1 MQLISQNPTDEDFI
15 QDPYKFY
22 KNFVS
27 TDGLYYWNEYNMPAV
42 FDPAGQE
49 LLFKDKRFG
58 REKLKNQS
66 NNHEKHLKAFYHV
79 ESNSMLEL
87 EPPKHTRLRGLVLRA
102 FTTRK
107 INTIQPE
114 IAALSY
120 KLLDDLKS
128 NNVDILKGFA
138 TQLPVIV
145 IARLLLTNVK
155 DSKKLSAKKREEIFS
170 MVEENN
176 IEYSFNESSN
186 TFIDQF
192 GIKNANEKVL
202 TDSISDIYTG
212 NEIVYVDHFK
222 INDFKSISV
231 VRGEDNCRAIALA
244 SIIAKV
250 LRDNLMV
257 KFSEKYPEYSFEK
270 NKGYGTKDH
279 REAISKYGLSNIH
292 RKSFSLK
299 PI

>member
-1 MQLISQNPTDEDFI
+1 MIED
-15 QDPYKFY
+15 K
-22 KNFVS
+22 VWS
-27 TDGLYYWNEYNMPAV
+27 E
-42 FDPAGQE
+42 DPAKYIIGADE
-49 LLFKDKRFG
+49 VG
-58 REKLKNQS
+58 RGS
-66 NNHEKHLKAFYHV
+66 FAGPICAAAV
-79 ESNSMLEL
+79 
-87 EPPKHTRLRGLVLRA
+87 
-102 FTTRK
+102 K
-107 INTIQPE
+107 INYSHL
-114 IAALSY
+114 A
-120 KLLDDLKS
+120 
-128 NNVDILKGFA
+128 
-138 TQLPVIV
+138 
-145 IARLLLTNVK
+145 LLTNVK

-202 TDSISDIYTG
+202 TDSISNIYTG

-250 LRDNLMV
+250 LRDNLMI

>member
-1 MQLISQNPTDEDFI
+1 MIEDKVWF
-15 QDPYKFY
+15 
-22 KNFVS
+22 
-27 TDGLYYWNEYNMPAV
+27 E
-42 FDPAGQE
+42 DPAKYIIGADE
-49 LLFKDKRFG
+49 VG
-58 REKLKNQS
+58 RGS
-66 NNHEKHLKAFYHV
+66 FAGPICAAAV
-79 ESNSMLEL
+79 
-87 EPPKHTRLRGLVLRA
+87 
-102 FTTRK
+102 K
-107 INTIQPE
+107 INYSHL
-114 IAALSY
+114 A
-120 KLLDDLKS
+120 
-128 NNVDILKGFA
+128 
-138 TQLPVIV
+138 
-145 IARLLLTNVK
+145 LLTNVK

-176 IEYSFNESSN
+176 IKYSFNESSN

-231 VRGEDNCRAIALA
+231 IRGEDNCRAIALA

-250 LRDNLMV
+250 LRDNLMI

>member
-1 MQLISQNPTDEDFI
+1 MIED
-15 QDPYKFY
+15 K
-22 KNFVS
+22 VWS
-27 TDGLYYWNEYNMPAV
+27 E
-42 FDPAGQE
+42 DPAKYIIGADE
-49 LLFKDKRFG
+49 VG
-58 REKLKNQS
+58 RGS
-66 NNHEKHLKAFYHV
+66 FAGPICAAAV
-79 ESNSMLEL
+79 
-87 EPPKHTRLRGLVLRA
+87 
-102 FTTRK
+102 K
-107 INTIQPE
+107 INYSHL
-114 IAALSY
+114 A
-120 KLLDDLKS
+120 
-128 NNVDILKGFA
+128 
-138 TQLPVIV
+138 
-145 IARLLLTNVK
+145 LLTNVK

-250 LRDNLMV
+250 LRDKLMI

>member
-1 MQLISQNPTDEDFI
+1 MIEDKVWSEDPNQYIIGADEVGRGSFAGPI
-15 QDPYKFY
+15 CAA
-22 KNFVS
+22 
-27 TDGLYYWNEYNMPAV
+27 AV
-42 FDPAGQE
+42 
-49 LLFKDKRFG
+49 
-58 REKLKNQS
+58 
-66 NNHEKHLKAFYHV
+66 
-79 ESNSMLEL
+79 
-87 EPPKHTRLRGLVLRA
+87 
-102 FTTRK
+102 K
-107 INTIQPE
+107 INYSH
-114 IAALSY
+114 L
-120 KLLDDLKS
+120 
-128 NNVDILKGFA
+128 V
-138 TQLPVIV
+138 
-145 IARLLLTNVK
+145 LLTNVK

-186 TFIDQF
+186 NFIDQF

-222 INDFKSISV
+222 INDFKSISL

-244 SIIAKV
+244 SIVAKV
-250 LRDNLMV
+250 LRDNLMI
-257 KFSEKYPEYSFEK
+257 KFSEKYPEYSLEK

-279 REAISKYGLSNIH
+279 RKAISKYGLSNIH

>member
-1 MQLISQNPTDEDFI
+1 MIEDKIWSEDPNKYIIGADEVGRGSFAGPI
-15 QDPYKFY
+15 CAA
-22 KNFVS
+22 
-27 TDGLYYWNEYNMPAV
+27 AV
-42 FDPAGQE
+42 
-49 LLFKDKRFG
+49 
-58 REKLKNQS
+58 
-66 NNHEKHLKAFYHV
+66 
-79 ESNSMLEL
+79 
-87 EPPKHTRLRGLVLRA
+87 
-102 FTTRK
+102 K
-107 INTIQPE
+107 INYSHL
-114 IAALSY
+114 A
-120 KLLDDLKS
+120 
-128 NNVDILKGFA
+128 
-138 TQLPVIV
+138 
-145 IARLLLTNVK
+145 LLTNVK

-186 TFIDQF
+186 IFIDQF

-202 TDSISDIYTG
+202 TESISDIYTG

-250 LRDNLMV
+250 LRDNLMI
-257 KFSEKYPEYSFEK
+257 KFSENYPEYSFEK
-270 NKGYGTKDH
+270 NKGYGTRDH
-279 REAISKYGLSNIH
+279 REAIAKYGLSNIH

>member
-1 MQLISQNPTDEDFI
+1 MIED
-15 QDPYKFY
+15 K
-22 KNFVS
+22 VWS
-27 TDGLYYWNEYNMPAV
+27 E
-42 FDPAGQE
+42 DPAKYIIGADE
-49 LLFKDKRFG
+49 VG
-58 REKLKNQS
+58 RGS
-66 NNHEKHLKAFYHV
+66 FAGPICAAAV
-79 ESNSMLEL
+79 
-87 EPPKHTRLRGLVLRA
+87 
-102 FTTRK
+102 K
-107 INTIQPE
+107 INYSHL
-114 IAALSY
+114 A
-120 KLLDDLKS
+120 
-128 NNVDILKGFA
+128 
-138 TQLPVIV
+138 
-145 IARLLLTNVK
+145 LLTNVK

-212 NEIVYVDHFK
+212 NEIVYVDHFI

-250 LRDNLMV
+250 LRDNLMI

>member
-1 MQLISQNPTDEDFI
+1 MIED
-15 QDPYKFY
+15 K
-22 KNFVS
+22 VWS
-27 TDGLYYWNEYNMPAV
+27 E
-42 FDPAGQE
+42 DPAKYIIGADE
-49 LLFKDKRFG
+49 VG
-58 REKLKNQS
+58 RGS
-66 NNHEKHLKAFYHV
+66 FAGPICAAAV
-79 ESNSMLEL
+79 
-87 EPPKHTRLRGLVLRA
+87 
-102 FTTRK
+102 K
-107 INTIQPE
+107 INYSHL
-114 IAALSY
+114 A
-120 KLLDDLKS
+120 
-128 NNVDILKGFA
+128 
-138 TQLPVIV
+138 
-145 IARLLLTNVK
+145 LLTNVK
-155 DSKKLSAKKREEIFS
+155 DSKKLSAKKREEIFL
-170 MVEENN
+170 MVKENN

-202 TDSISDIYTG
+202 ADSISDIYTG

-250 LRDNLMV
+250 LRDNLMI

>member
-1 MQLISQNPTDEDFI
+1 MIED
-15 QDPYKFY
+15 K
-22 KNFVS
+22 VWS
-27 TDGLYYWNEYNMPAV
+27 E
-42 FDPAGQE
+42 DPAKYIIGADE
-49 LLFKDKRFG
+49 VG
-58 REKLKNQS
+58 RGS
-66 NNHEKHLKAFYHV
+66 FAGPICAAAV
-79 ESNSMLEL
+79 
-87 EPPKHTRLRGLVLRA
+87 
-102 FTTRK
+102 K
-107 INTIQPE
+107 INYSHL
-114 IAALSY
+114 A
-120 KLLDDLKS
+120 
-128 NNVDILKGFA
+128 
-138 TQLPVIV
+138 
-145 IARLLLTNVK
+145 LLTNVK

-250 LRDNLMV
+250 LRDNLMI

-270 NKGYGTKDH
+270 NKGYGTRDH

>member
-1 MQLISQNPTDEDFI
+1 MIEDKI
-15 QDPYKFY
+15 W
-22 KNFVS
+22 S
-27 TDGLYYWNEYNMPAV
+27 E
-42 FDPAGQE
+42 DPAKFIIGADE
-49 LLFKDKRFG
+49 VG
-58 REKLKNQS
+58 RGS
-66 NNHEKHLKAFYHV
+66 FAGPICAAAV
-79 ESNSMLEL
+79 
-87 EPPKHTRLRGLVLRA
+87 
-102 FTTRK
+102 K
-107 INTIQPE
+107 INYSHL
-114 IAALSY
+114 A
-120 KLLDDLKS
+120 
-128 NNVDILKGFA
+128 
-138 TQLPVIV
+138 
-145 IARLLLTNVK
+145 LLTNVK

-250 LRDNLMV
+250 LRDNLMI
-257 KFSEKYPEYSFEK
+257 KHSEKYPEYSFEK

>member
-1 MQLISQNPTDEDFI
+1 MIEDKVWF
-15 QDPYKFY
+15 
-22 KNFVS
+22 
-27 TDGLYYWNEYNMPAV
+27 E
-42 FDPAGQE
+42 DPAKYIIGADE
-49 LLFKDKRFG
+49 VG
-58 REKLKNQS
+58 RGS
-66 NNHEKHLKAFYHV
+66 FAGPICAAAV
-79 ESNSMLEL
+79 
-87 EPPKHTRLRGLVLRA
+87 
-102 FTTRK
+102 K
-107 INTIQPE
+107 INYSHL
-114 IAALSY
+114 A
-120 KLLDDLKS
+120 
-128 NNVDILKGFA
+128 
-138 TQLPVIV
+138 
-145 IARLLLTNVK
+145 LLTNVK

-244 SIIAKV
+244 SIVAKV
-250 LRDNLMV
+250 LRDNLMI

-279 REAISKYGLSNIH
+279 REAISEYGLSNIH

>member
-1 MQLISQNPTDEDFI
+1 MIEDKVWSEDPNQYIIGADEVGRGSFAGPI
-15 QDPYKFY
+15 CAA
-22 KNFVS
+22 
-27 TDGLYYWNEYNMPAV
+27 AV
-42 FDPAGQE
+42 
-49 LLFKDKRFG
+49 
-58 REKLKNQS
+58 
-66 NNHEKHLKAFYHV
+66 
-79 ESNSMLEL
+79 
-87 EPPKHTRLRGLVLRA
+87 
-102 FTTRK
+102 K
-107 INTIQPE
+107 INYSH
-114 IAALSY
+114 L
-120 KLLDDLKS
+120 
-128 NNVDILKGFA
+128 V
-138 TQLPVIV
+138 
-145 IARLLLTNVK
+145 LLTNVK
-155 DSKKLSAKKREEIFS
+155 DSKKLSPKKREEIFS
-170 MVEENN
+170 IVEENN
-176 IEYSFNESSN
+176 IEFSFNELSN

-244 SIIAKV
+244 SIVAKV
-250 LRDNLMV
+250 LRDNLMI

>member
-1 MQLISQNPTDEDFI
+1 MIED
-15 QDPYKFY
+15 K
-22 KNFVS
+22 VWS
-27 TDGLYYWNEYNMPAV
+27 E
-42 FDPAGQE
+42 DPAKYIIGADE
-49 LLFKDKRFG
+49 VG
-58 REKLKNQS
+58 RGS
-66 NNHEKHLKAFYHV
+66 FAGPICAAAV
-79 ESNSMLEL
+79 
-87 EPPKHTRLRGLVLRA
+87 
-102 FTTRK
+102 K
-107 INTIQPE
+107 INYSHL
-114 IAALSY
+114 AL
-120 KLLDDLKS
+120 L
-128 NNVDILKGFA
+128 N
-138 TQLPVIV
+138 
-145 IARLLLTNVK
+145 NVK

-244 SIIAKV
+244 SIVAKV
-250 LRDNLMV
+250 LRDNLMI

-270 NKGYGTKDH
+270 NKGYGTKEH
-279 REAISKYGLSNIH
+279 RQAISKYGLSNIH

>member
-1 MQLISQNPTDEDFI
+1 MIED
-15 QDPYKFY
+15 K
-22 KNFVS
+22 VWS
-27 TDGLYYWNEYNMPAV
+27 E
-42 FDPAGQE
+42 DPAKYIIGADE
-49 LLFKDKRFG
+49 VG
-58 REKLKNQS
+58 RGS
-66 NNHEKHLKAFYHV
+66 FAGPICAAAV
-79 ESNSMLEL
+79 
-87 EPPKHTRLRGLVLRA
+87 
-102 FTTRK
+102 K
-107 INTIQPE
+107 INYSHL
-114 IAALSY
+114 A
-120 KLLDDLKS
+120 
-128 NNVDILKGFA
+128 
-138 TQLPVIV
+138 
-145 IARLLLTNVK
+145 LLTNVK

-186 TFIDQF
+186 RFIDQF

-250 LRDNLMV
+250 LRDNLMI

-279 REAISKYGLSNIH
+279 RKAISKYGLSNIH

>member
-1 MQLISQNPTDEDFI
+1 MIED
-15 QDPYKFY
+15 K
-22 KNFVS
+22 VWS
-27 TDGLYYWNEYNMPAV
+27 E
-42 FDPAGQE
+42 DPAKYIIGADE
-49 LLFKDKRFG
+49 VG
-58 REKLKNQS
+58 RGS
-66 NNHEKHLKAFYHV
+66 FAGPICAAAV
-79 ESNSMLEL
+79 
-87 EPPKHTRLRGLVLRA
+87 
-102 FTTRK
+102 K
-107 INTIQPE
+107 INYSHL
-114 IAALSY
+114 A
-120 KLLDDLKS
+120 
-128 NNVDILKGFA
+128 
-138 TQLPVIV
+138 
-145 IARLLLTNVK
+145 LLTNVK

-212 NEIVYVDHFK
+212 NEIVYVYHFK

-250 LRDNLMV
+250 LRDNLMI

>member
-1 MQLISQNPTDEDFI
+1 MIED
-15 QDPYKFY
+15 K
-22 KNFVS
+22 VWS
-27 TDGLYYWNEYNMPAV
+27 E
-42 FDPAGQE
+42 DPAKYIIGADE
-49 LLFKDKRFG
+49 VG
-58 REKLKNQS
+58 RGS
-66 NNHEKHLKAFYHV
+66 FAGPICAAAV
-79 ESNSMLEL
+79 
-87 EPPKHTRLRGLVLRA
+87 
-102 FTTRK
+102 K
-107 INTIQPE
+107 INYSHLE
-114 IAALSY
+114 
-120 KLLDDLKS
+120 
-128 NNVDILKGFA
+128 
-138 TQLPVIV
+138 
-145 IARLLLTNVK
+145 LLTNVK

-279 REAISKYGLSNIH
+279 RKAISKYGLSNIH

>member
-1 MQLISQNPTDEDFI
+1 MIED
-15 QDPYKFY
+15 K
-22 KNFVS
+22 VWS
-27 TDGLYYWNEYNMPAV
+27 E
-42 FDPAGQE
+42 DPAKYIIGADE
-49 LLFKDKRFG
+49 VG
-58 REKLKNQS
+58 RGS
-66 NNHEKHLKAFYHV
+66 FAGPICAAAV
-79 ESNSMLEL
+79 
-87 EPPKHTRLRGLVLRA
+87 
-102 FTTRK
+102 K
-107 INTIQPE
+107 INYSHL
-114 IAALSY
+114 A
-120 KLLDDLKS
+120 
-128 NNVDILKGFA
+128 
-138 TQLPVIV
+138 
-145 IARLLLTNVK
+145 LLTNVK

-176 IEYSFNESSN
+176 IEFSFNESSN

-250 LRDNLMV
+250 LRDNLMI

>member
-1 MQLISQNPTDEDFI
+1 MIEDKVWSEDPNQYIIGADEVGRGSFAGPI
-15 QDPYKFY
+15 CAA
-22 KNFVS
+22 
-27 TDGLYYWNEYNMPAV
+27 AV
-42 FDPAGQE
+42 
-49 LLFKDKRFG
+49 KI
-58 REKLKNQS
+58 NYS
-66 NNHEKHLKAFYHV
+66 HLK
-79 ESNSMLEL
+79 
-87 EPPKHTRLRGLVLRA
+87 
-102 FTTRK
+102 
-107 INTIQPE
+107 
-114 IAALSY
+114 
-120 KLLDDLKS
+120 LL
-128 NNVDILKGFA
+128 A
-138 TQLPVIV
+138 
-145 IARLLLTNVK
+145 NVK
-155 DSKKLSAKKREEIFS
+155 DSKKLSPKKREEIFS

-212 NEIVYVDHFK
+212 NEVVYVDHFK

-244 SIIAKV
+244 SIVAKV
-250 LRDNLMV
+250 LRDNLMIR
-257 KFSEKYPEYSFEK
+257 FSEKYPEYSFEK

-279 REAISKYGLSNIH
+279 REAISRYGLSNIH

>member
-1 MQLISQNPTDEDFI
+1 MIED
-15 QDPYKFY
+15 K
-22 KNFVS
+22 VWS
-27 TDGLYYWNEYNMPAV
+27 E
-42 FDPAGQE
+42 DPAKYIIGADE
-49 LLFKDKRFG
+49 VG
-58 REKLKNQS
+58 RGS
-66 NNHEKHLKAFYHV
+66 FAGPICAAAV
-79 ESNSMLEL
+79 
-87 EPPKHTRLRGLVLRA
+87 
-102 FTTRK
+102 K
-107 INTIQPE
+107 INYSHL
-114 IAALSY
+114 A
-120 KLLDDLKS
+120 
-128 NNVDILKGFA
+128 
-138 TQLPVIV
+138 
-145 IARLLLTNVK
+145 LLTNVK

-244 SIIAKV
+244 SIVAKV
-250 LRDNLMV
+250 LRDNLMI

-270 NKGYGTKDH
+270 NKGYGTKEH
-279 REAISKYGLSNIH
+279 RQAISKYGLSNIH

>member
-1 MQLISQNPTDEDFI
+1 MIED
-15 QDPYKFY
+15 K
-22 KNFVS
+22 VWS
-27 TDGLYYWNEYNMPAV
+27 E
-42 FDPAGQE
+42 DPAKYIIGADE
-49 LLFKDKRFG
+49 VG
-58 REKLKNQS
+58 RGS
-66 NNHEKHLKAFYHV
+66 FAGPICAAAV
-79 ESNSMLEL
+79 
-87 EPPKHTRLRGLVLRA
+87 
-102 FTTRK
+102 K
-107 INTIQPE
+107 INYSHL
-114 IAALSY
+114 A
-120 KLLDDLKS
+120 
-128 NNVDILKGFA
+128 
-138 TQLPVIV
+138 
-145 IARLLLTNVK
+145 LLTNVK

-170 MVEENN
+170 MVKENN

-250 LRDNLMV
+250 LRDNLMI

>member
-1 MQLISQNPTDEDFI
+1 MIED
-15 QDPYKFY
+15 K
-22 KNFVS
+22 VWS
-27 TDGLYYWNEYNMPAV
+27 E
-42 FDPAGQE
+42 DPAKFIIGADE
-49 LLFKDKRFG
+49 VG
-58 REKLKNQS
+58 RGS
-66 NNHEKHLKAFYHV
+66 FAGPICAAAV
-79 ESNSMLEL
+79 
-87 EPPKHTRLRGLVLRA
+87 
-102 FTTRK
+102 K
-107 INTIQPE
+107 INYSHL
-114 IAALSY
+114 A
-120 KLLDDLKS
+120 
-128 NNVDILKGFA
+128 
-138 TQLPVIV
+138 
-145 IARLLLTNVK
+145 LLTNVK

-202 TDSISDIYTG
+202 SDSISDIYTG

-250 LRDNLMV
+250 LRDNLMI

>member
-1 MQLISQNPTDEDFI
+1 MIED
-15 QDPYKFY
+15 K
-22 KNFVS
+22 VWS
-27 TDGLYYWNEYNMPAV
+27 E
-42 FDPAGQE
+42 DPAKYIIGADE
-49 LLFKDKRFG
+49 VG
-58 REKLKNQS
+58 RGS
-66 NNHEKHLKAFYHV
+66 FAGPICAAAV
-79 ESNSMLEL
+79 
-87 EPPKHTRLRGLVLRA
+87 
-102 FTTRK
+102 K
-107 INTIQPE
+107 INYSH
-114 IAALSY
+114 L
-120 KLLDDLKS
+120 
-128 NNVDILKGFA
+128 V
-138 TQLPVIV
+138 
-145 IARLLLTNVK
+145 LLTNVK

-250 LRDNLMV
+250 LRDNLMI

-279 REAISKYGLSNIH
+279 REAISKYGLSDIH

>member
-1 MQLISQNPTDEDFI
+1 MIEDKVWF
-15 QDPYKFY
+15 
-22 KNFVS
+22 
-27 TDGLYYWNEYNMPAV
+27 E
-42 FDPAGQE
+42 DPAKYIIGADE
-49 LLFKDKRFG
+49 VG
-58 REKLKNQS
+58 RGS
-66 NNHEKHLKAFYHV
+66 FAGPICAAAV
-79 ESNSMLEL
+79 
-87 EPPKHTRLRGLVLRA
+87 
-102 FTTRK
+102 K
-107 INTIQPE
+107 INYSHL
-114 IAALSY
+114 A
-120 KLLDDLKS
+120 
-128 NNVDILKGFA
+128 
-138 TQLPVIV
+138 
-145 IARLLLTNVK
+145 LLTNVK

-170 MVEENN
+170 IVQENN
-176 IEYSFNESSN
+176 IEYSFSESSN

-250 LRDNLMV
+250 LRDNLMI